1 MDMAIKDFEDLTSN
15 PLFGKSIQ
23 DVRYLDFFN
32 NHRFGNW
39 IFDAR
44 ISYSINEMHK
54 IALISANVLNNVYSL
69 RPLKVEQPRTIML
82 QYTFKI
88 DKN

>member
-1 MDMAIKDFEDLTSN
+1 MSRIIIIKDKSITLDQDVEELQSE
-15 PLFGKSIQ
+15 GKSIQ

-54 IALISANVLNNVYSL
+54 IALISANVLNNVANL
-69 RPLKVEQPRTIML
+69 TA
-82 QYTFKI
+82 
-88 DKN
+88 

>member
-1 MDMAIKDFEDLTSN
+1 
-15 PLFGKSIQ
+15 
-23 DVRYLDFFN
+23 
-32 NHRFGNW
+32 
-39 IFDAR
+39 
-44 ISYSINEMHK
+44 
-54 IALISANVLNNVYSL
+54 LNNVYSL